1 MDLFAPAP
9 PAAALTAPGASEETI
24 AEIARTV
31 EERLVARLDT
41 WRREELDDHVL
52 RLVERRLEEET
63 ERRSWRR
70 GSEVF

>member
-1 MDLFAPAP
+1 MDVVV
-9 PAAALTAPGASEETI
+9 PAAASPATEPAPTAETV
-24 AEIARTV
+24 AAIARTV
-31 EERLVARLDT
+31 EERVVARLET

>member
-9 PAAALTAPGASEETI
+9 PAAALPTTSGSEETI

-31 EERLVARLDT
+31 EERLVARLET

-70 GSEVF
+70 SSEVF

>member
-1 MDLFAPAP
+1 MVLRRGTVVTLGGGGFSMPEVADG
-9 PAAALTAPGASEETI
+9 PGI
-24 AEIARTV
+24 
-31 EERLVARLDT
+31 
-41 WRREELDDHVL
+41 DDHVL